1 MRPAGTARQ
10 CRDQAGDRCV
20 MVTIERA
27 QIDCIYRSAARAP
40 YPQEPMTRGDGGA
53 DGRSLLTR
61 KRRNDG
67 VPLTVVRMRNPAKLG
82 RSKYP

>member
-1 MRPAGTARQ
+1 MLLTHLVGGAGRCEPDQLSKWRMRPAGTARQ

-61 KRRNDG
+61 KRR
-67 VPLTVVRMRNPAKLG
+67 
-82 RSKYP
+82 